1 MDCLEE
7 AQNAV
12 LAAEDLALIAAA
24 HRLLQA
30 RYRRDRHEIGAALR
44 TRAGRVFAA
53 VSLDT
58 RVGRMAV
65 CAEAVA
71 IGMAIA
77 EGDPH
82 IETIVAVN
90 AAGRVVAPCGA
101 CREMLADYAP
111 RARVLMPGAEGP
123 EGVVAAA
130 LLPRRYRKDGGMER
144 DS

>member
-1 MDCLEE
+1 MNPSPRACP
-7 AQNAV
+7 AGAC
-12 LAAEDLALIAAA
+12 APEDLALISAA

-30 RYRRDRHEIGAALR
+30 RYRTDHHEIGAALR
-44 TRAGRVFAA
+44 TQAGSVHAA

-77 EGDPH
+77 EGDPG

-90 AAGRVVAPCGA
+90 QAGRVVAPCGA

-111 RARVLMPGAEGP
+111 QARVLMPGEQGP
-123 EGVVAAA
+123 EVVVAAE
-130 LLPRRYRKDGGMER
+130 LLPRRYRKDGGSGP
-144 DS
+144 D